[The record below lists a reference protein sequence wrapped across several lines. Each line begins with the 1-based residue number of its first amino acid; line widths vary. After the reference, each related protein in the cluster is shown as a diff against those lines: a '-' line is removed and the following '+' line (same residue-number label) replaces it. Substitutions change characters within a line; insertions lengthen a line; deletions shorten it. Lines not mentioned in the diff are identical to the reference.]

1 MGRRKNILWI
11 LVLVVCCILYFL
23 RTRYGVKESF
33 QVETTSIEKF
43 MGRADTSGPTEVSGV
58 PLTVYRSWHSQQIP
72 VRMMATV
79 KKTMAMTPE
88 FDNYF
93 FTDQDCIDFIE
104 SNYEP
109 NVGRAFRSLKPGA
122 YKSDLWRYC
131 ILYKRGGIYIDIK
144 LELHLPLKEILE
156 KYPKL
161 FVIDMAKCD
170 DTIPLWNGIMSSPPG
185 NPMFKAC
192 IDEIVENCRNRDYK
206 SNDLDVTACC
216 LLGRMMDRYEGK
228 EFTPALPF
236 KHTKLRKFFYNE
248 QLMFSEYE
256 GYREDQAANQITERY
271 GKLWK
276 ERNIFNTDIEFD

>member
-1 MGRRKNILWI
+1 M
-11 LVLVVCCILYFL
+11 
-23 RTRYGVKESF
+23 KESF
-33 QVETTSIEKF
+33 QLETTKIESFTRRVEK
-43 MGRADTSGPTEVSGV
+43 SGPTEVSDV
-58 PLTVYRSWHSQQIP
+58 PLVVYRSWHSDQIP
-72 VRMMATV
+72 VRMMETV
-79 KKTMAMTPE
+79 KKTIAMTPE

-93 FTDQDCIDFIE
+93 FTDQDCIEFIE

-109 NVGRAFRSLKPGA
+109 NVGKAFRCLKAGA

-144 LELHLPLKEILE
+144 LELHLRLKEILE

-161 FVIDMAKCD
+161 FIIDMAKCD
-170 DTIPLWNGIMSSPPG
+170 DTTALWNGVMSSPPG

-206 SNDLDVTACC
+206 SNDLDITACC
-216 LLGRMMDRYEGK
+216 LLGRMMDKYEGK
-228 EFTPALPF
+228 EFTPSLPF
-236 KHTKLRKFFYNE
+236 KHQVLRKFHYNDD
-248 QLMFSEYE
+248 LIFSEYD

-276 ERNIFNTDIEFD
+276 ERNVFNMDITFD

>member
-1 MGRRKNILWI
+1 
-11 LVLVVCCILYFL
+11 
-23 RTRYGVKESF
+23 VKESF
-33 QVETTSIEKF
+33 QLETTTIERFTERVDK
-43 MGRADTSGPTEVSGV
+43 SGPVEVSGV
-58 PLTVYRSWHSQQIP
+58 PLVVYRSWHSEKIP

-79 KKTMAMTPE
+79 EKTMKMTPE

-93 FTDQDCIDFIE
+93 FTDQDCIEFIE

-109 NVGRAFRSLKPGA
+109 NVGRAFRCLKAGA

-144 LELHLPLKEILE
+144 LELHLRLKEILE

-161 FVIDMAKCD
+161 FIIDMAKCD
-170 DTIPLWNGIMSSPPG
+170 DTTPLWNGVMSSPPG

-206 SNDLDVTACC
+206 SNDLDITACC
-216 LLGRMMDRYEGK
+216 LLGRMMDKYEGK
-228 EFTPALPF
+228 EFIPSLPF
-236 KHTKLRKFFYNE
+236 KHQVFRKFHYNDD
-248 QLMFSEYE
+248 LIFSEYD

-276 ERNIFNTDIEFD
+276 ERNVFNMDITFD

>member
-1 MGRRKNILWI
+1 
-11 LVLVVCCILYFL
+11 
-23 RTRYGVKESF
+23 
-33 QVETTSIEKF
+33 
-43 MGRADTSGPTEVSGV
+43 
-58 PLTVYRSWHSQQIP
+58 
-72 VRMMATV
+72 
-79 KKTMAMTPE
+79 MAMTPE

-93 FTDQDCIDFIE
+93 FTDQDCIDFID

-109 NVGRAFRSLKPGA
+109 NVGRAFRALKPGA

-144 LELHLPLKEILE
+144 LELHLPLKDILE

-161 FVIDMAKCD
+161 FIIDMAKCD
-170 DTIPLWNGIMSSPPG
+170 DTTALWNGVMSSPPG

-192 IDEIVENCRNRDYK
+192 IDEIVENCKNRDYK

-216 LLGRMMDRYEGK
+216 LLGRMIDTYEGK

-236 KHTKLRKFFYNE
+236 KHPKLRLFYYNDE
-248 QLMFSEYE
+248 LMFTEYE

-271 GKLWK
+271 GKLWN
-276 ERNIFNTDIEFD
+276 ERNIFNIEVDFD